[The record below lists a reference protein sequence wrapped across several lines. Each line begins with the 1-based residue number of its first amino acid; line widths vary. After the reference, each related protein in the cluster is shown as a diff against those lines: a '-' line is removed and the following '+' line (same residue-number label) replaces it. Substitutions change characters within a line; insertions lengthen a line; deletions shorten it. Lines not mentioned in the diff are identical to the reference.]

1 MNSSDYKLKRLSDNT
16 EIAVLPRMVLGRL
29 DECDLQLAVG
39 GASRRHAVLSIEA
52 GQLWLEDLKS
62 ANGTFVNEQRVDGR
76 LQLQSG
82 DHLRIDVEEFLILMP
97 MDSAAT
103 IMKKVEPV
111 SPPPIPTPIAQPIP
125 EPGLAPQPEIKQP
138 IASEP
143 KTAVVQAEEKN
154 NPNATLPGA
163 WASGDNVVDGEG
175 RTSFIARKD
184 LQGELESAGLGNSQ
198 QIKVNVPTLLI
209 HTGIHSGLRFE
220 MSPDA
225 TSRAEWSVGSVPG
238 RSILLTDT
246 GVSALHAVISV
257 EGSRWKL
264 VDKMSANG
272 TFVNGRSAPSTY
284 LSPGDQ
290 ISFGPVQCAFFAP
303 VAVRREEPQPAQVAN
318 KKSTGNN
325 KTLLIAALSFGITL
339 LVLGVFLMIRK

>member
-1 MNSSDYKLKRLSDNT
+1 MNASDYKLKRLSDNT

-29 DECDLQLAVG
+29 DECDLQLALG

-52 GQLWLEDLKS
+52 GLLWLEDLKS
-62 ANGTFVNEQRVDGR
+62 ANGTFINEQRVEGKI
-76 LQLQSG
+76 QLQPG
-82 DHLRIDVEEFLILMP
+82 DRLRIDVEEFLILMP
-97 MDSAAT
+97 MESAAT
-103 IMKKVEPV
+103 IMKKVEPLL
-111 SPPPIPTPIAQPIP
+111 PPMPTPIVDPVP
-125 EPGLAPQPEIKQP
+125 EPKPVPAPEIMEL
-138 IASEP
+138 ITP
-143 KTAVVQAEEKN
+143 KPKADVVQAEEKS

-163 WASGDNVVDGEG
+163 WASGDQVADGEG

-198 QIKVNVPTLLI
+198 QLKVEVPTLLI

-220 MSPDA
+220 MSPED
-225 TSRAEWSVGSVPG
+225 TSRAEWSIGSVPG

-246 GVSALHAVISV
+246 GVSALHAVITA

-284 LSPGDQ
+284 LSSGDQ

-303 VAVRREEPQPAQVAN
+303 VALRREEAPTVQVA
-318 KKSTGNN
+318 KIKPASNN

>member
-1 MNSSDYKLKRLSDNT
+1 MNSSDYKLKRLSDST

-52 GQLWLEDLKS
+52 GQLWLEDLNS
-62 ANGTFVNEQRVDGR
+62 ANGTFINEQRVNGR
-76 LQLQSG
+76 IQLQSG
-82 DHLRIDVEEFLILMP
+82 DRLRIDVEEFLIHMP
-97 MDSAAT
+97 IDTAAT
-103 IMKKVEPV
+103 IMKKVEPL
-111 SPPPIPTPIAQPIP
+111 SPASIPTPVAVSIP
-125 EPGLAPQPEIKQP
+125 EPRLPPQPEVPQP
-138 IASEP
+138 GVVEP
-143 KTAVVQAEEKN
+143 KTSVVQAEEKS

-184 LQGELESAGLGNSQ
+184 LQGELDSAGLGNSQ
-198 QIKVNVPTLLI
+198 QIKVDVPTLLVN
-209 HTGIHSGLRFE
+209 TGNHSGLRFE
-220 MSPDA
+220 MSPEA

-246 GVSALHAVISV
+246 GVSALHAVISA

-290 ISFGPVQCAFFAP
+290 ISFGPVQCAFLAP
-303 VAVRREEPQPAQVAN
+303 AAVRREEPQLAQVAN
-318 KKSTGNN
+318 TKPSGNN
-325 KTLLIAALSFGITL
+325 KTLLIAAISFGITL
-339 LVLGVFLMIRK
+339 LVLGVFLLVRK